1 MKDGNLHFL
10 WQDAAVVR
18 NFRTGVCLH
27 GHTLHSQECLDFL
40 PRYLHLVPGVSQMV
54 RRYQQPGRA
63 AQAAI
68 DFSRAY
74 WTPPLTPSSAL
85 HLERTQIANMALAP
99 LVSLT
104 DHDGIEAG
112 LTLQVTSNRSEVPV
126 SVEWTVPY
134 ENSILH
140 FGIHNLPAAGD
151 RDWMAA
157 MARYTSAPNAAR
169 LPDMLRALS
178 AIPEVLV
185 VLNHPLWLEEGVEK
199 AAHPRAL
206 ERLFRE
212 CIDWIHAFELNG
224 TRAWKENAETI
235 ALARTHGRPIVS
247 GGDRHACEPS
257 ACINLT
263 NARTFAEFVAEIR
276 EGHGTVV
283 FMPQYREPMAL
294 RILQTSWDI
303 LRRYPE
309 YPGRTQWTDRVY
321 YRGADGTARPLSMI
335 WKDRVPWMLT
345 GATGIVELFATTKLR
360 SAIRLLLMNQG
371 EILP

>member
-10 WQDAAVVR
+10 WQNASVVR

-27 GHTLHSQECLDFL
+27 GHTMHSQECLDFL

-54 RRYQQPGRA
+54 RRYQQPGRR

-85 HLERTQIANMALAP
+85 HLERTQIENLALAP

-140 FGIHNLPAAGD
+140 LGIHNLPAAVD
-151 RDWMAA
+151 RNWMAA
-157 MARYTSAPNAAR
+157 MEAYTSAPNAAR
-169 LPDMLRALS
+169 LPDMLQALS

-206 ERLFRE
+206 KRLFRE

-224 TRAWKENAETI
+224 TRAWTENAETVE
-235 ALARTHGRPIVS
+235 LARAHGRPIVS

-257 ACINLT
+257 ACLNLT

-276 EGHGTVV
+276 
-283 FMPQYREPMAL
+283 
-294 RILQTSWDI
+294 
-303 LRRYPE
+303 
-309 YPGRTQWTDRVY
+309 
-321 YRGADGTARPLSMI
+321 
-335 WKDRVPWMLT
+335 
-345 GATGIVELFATTKLR
+345 
-360 SAIRLLLMNQG
+360 
-371 EILP
+371 